1 MSRAN
6 EMDGRENS
14 YEIYAEDILES
25 YIDRNEDL
33 QRVQNY
39 MWCKI
44 SKLRSC
50 FEMLG
55 SDAYIRDLNELDD
68 TVLVLVEVTVGVLVS
83 AILHEPMAQAVIED
97 GLKDKP
103 REYVD
108 YFEKLKECGLVPF
121 FQPYPDYIDPDVN

>member
-108 YFEKLKECGLVPF
+108 YFEKLKES
-121 FQPYPDYIDPDVN
+121 